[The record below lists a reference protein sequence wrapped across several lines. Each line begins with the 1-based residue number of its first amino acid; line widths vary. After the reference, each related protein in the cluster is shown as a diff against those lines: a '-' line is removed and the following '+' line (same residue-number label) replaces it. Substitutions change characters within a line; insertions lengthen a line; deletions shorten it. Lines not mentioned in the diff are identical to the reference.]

1 MWLLE
6 FSFYLV
12 TGIIVWMMFGY
23 FVLLRIIGV
32 LNGVKSPELPSSFP
46 EITVIIPCFNE
57 EAGILDKLANVRELS
72 YPVEK
77 LDVIFV
83 DGGSTDRTTTL
94 LETSIAKGEPYR
106 VIRSPRGGK
115 INQLNFALSQAK
127 GDIVFNTDA
136 DAMMEKDCLRWCIAE
151 FSRGPDILVVGA
163 YCSPHHQAL
172 DMEKYHWISQNKGR
186 FLESDACC
194 SSIVVAPCYAF
205 RRSLISAFPD
215 DVIADDI
222 YVAYSG
228 HASGGRTIFSHKACV
243 QEIRVPTDPGMFI
256 SHKFRKSNAFLRESL
271 RFLHR
276 LPDMGMFC
284 KTMFIT
290 RIGQQLF
297 LPALLIWWFL
307 IAGALISLG
316 SYVPLILGVTCVLLT
331 FVITSFVF
339 STVPLPDESAKFPI
353 TTMVKG
359 YLISISILLAM
370 AVSYPFYRQTS
381 TYARIGEGTK

>member
-23 FVLLRIIGV
+23 FVLLKIMGLLKGV
-32 LNGVKSPELPSSFP
+32 RAPMLPADFP
-46 EITVIIPCFNE
+46 EITVIVPCYNE
-57 EAGILDKLANVRELS
+57 EAGIADKLSNLRDLS
-72 YPVEK
+72 YPPEK
-77 LDVIFV
+77 LEVLFV
-83 DGGSTDRTTTL
+83 DGGSTDRTVEM
-94 LETSIAKGEPYR
+94 LEAAITPSEPFR
-106 VIRSPRGGK
+106 VLRSPRGGK
-115 INQLNFALSQAK
+115 INQLNFALARAK
-127 GDIVFNTDA
+127 GSIVFNTDA

-151 FSRGPDILVVGA
+151 FARGSDVLVVGA
-163 YCSPHHQAL
+163 YCSPHAQAL

-205 RRSLISAFPD
+205 RRSLLPAFPE

-222 YVAYSG
+222 YVAYTG
-228 HASGGRTIFSHKACV
+228 HANGGRTIFSHKACV

-276 LPDMGMFC
+276 LPDMGIFC

-297 LPALLIWWFL
+297 LPVLLIWWFL
-307 IAGALISLG
+307 IAGALFSLG
-316 SYVPLILGVTCVLLT
+316 SHVPLAIGIICTISM

-339 STVPLPDESAKFPI
+339 STVPLPEEVSRSSI

-359 YLISISILLAM
+359 YVISISILLAM
-370 AVSYPFYRQTS
+370 AISYPFYRQTS
-381 TYARIGEGTK
+381 NYSRIGEDSR

>member
-6 FSFYLV
+6 FSFYLA

-23 FVLLRIIGV
+23 FVFLKIMGLLKGERVPSI
-32 LNGVKSPELPSSFP
+32 PAELP
-46 EITVIIPCFNE
+46 EITVIVPCYNE
-57 EAGILDKLANVRELS
+57 EASIADKLSNLRELV
-72 YPVEK
+72 YPPEK
-77 LDVIFV
+77 LEVLFV
-83 DGGSTDRTTTL
+83 DGGSKDRTVAM
-94 LETSIAKGEPYR
+94 LEAAIAPSEPFR
-106 VIRSPRGGK
+106 IITSPRGGK
-115 INQLNFALSQAK
+115 INQLNFALAQAK
-127 GDIVFNTDA
+127 GEIIFNTDA
-136 DAMMEKDCLRWCIAE
+136 DAMMEKDCLRWCIGE
-151 FSRGPDILVVGA
+151 FARGPDVVVVGA
-163 YCSPHHQAL
+163 YCSPHAQAL

-205 RRSLISAFPD
+205 RRSLISAFPE

-228 HASGGRTIFSHKACV
+228 HASGRRTIFSHKACV
-243 QEIRVPTDPGMFI
+243 QEIRVPTDSGMFI

-381 TYARIGEGTK
+381 NYARIGEGTK

>member
-23 FVLLRIIGV
+23 FVLLKIIGV
-32 LNGVKSPELPSSFP
+32 LNGVKSPKIPSELPK
-46 EITVIIPCFNE
+46 ITVIVPCFNE
-57 EAGILDKLANVRELS
+57 ETGILEKLANIRELS
-72 YPVEK
+72 YPSEN

-83 DGGSTDRTTTL
+83 DGGSTDRTMTL
-94 LETSIAKGEPYR
+94 LETSIASGEPYR
-106 VIRSPRGGK
+106 VILSPRGGK
-115 INQLNFALSQAK
+115 INQLNFALAQAK
-127 GDIVFNTDA
+127 GEIIFNTDA
-136 DAMMEKDCLRWCIAE
+136 DAMMEKDCLRWCVGE
-151 FSRGPDILVVGA
+151 FARGPDVLVVGA
-163 YCSPHHQAL
+163 CCSPHPQAL

-205 RRSLISAFPD
+205 RRSLVSAFPE

-353 TTMVKG
+353 TTMVRG

-381 TYARIGEGTK
+381 TYTRIGEGTK

>member
-23 FVLLRIIGV
+23 FILLRVMGILKGFTPPAI
-32 LNGVKSPELPSSFP
+32 PENLPH
-46 EITVIIPCFNE
+46 ITVIVPCYNE
-57 EAGILDKLANVRELS
+57 EGGIAEKLANIRELA
-72 YPVEK
+72 YPPEK
-77 LDVIFV
+77 LEVLFV
-83 DGGSTDRTTTL
+83 DGGSKDRTVAL
-94 LETSIAKGEPYR
+94 LEEAISPSEPFT
-106 VIRSPRGGK
+106 VLRSPRGGK

-127 GDIVFNTDA
+127 GEIIFNTDA

-151 FSRGPDILVVGA
+151 FARGPDVLVVGA
-163 YCSPHHQAL
+163 YCSPHPQAL
-172 DMEKYHWISQNKGR
+172 EMEKYHWISQNKGR

-205 RRSLISAFPD
+205 RRSLVTSFPD

-222 YVAYSG
+222 YVAYMG
-228 HASGGRTIFSHKACV
+228 HASGGRTIFSHHARV
-243 QEIRVPTDPGMFI
+243 QEIRVPTDQGMFI
-256 SHKFRKSNAFLRESL
+256 AHKFRKSNAFLRESL

-307 IAGALISLG
+307 IAGALLSL
-316 SYVPLILGVTCVLLT
+316 SSFVPLILGVTCILLT

-339 STVPLPDESAKFPI
+339 STVPLPEEAAKSSI

-359 YLISISILLAM
+359 YIISLSILLAM

-381 TYARIGEGTK
+381 SYARIGDAVK

>member
-23 FVLLRIIGV
+23 FIFLRIMGV
-32 LNGVKSPELPSSFP
+32 LNGTRIPEIPAELPN
-46 EITVIIPCFNE
+46 ITVIVACYNE
-57 EAGILDKLANVRELS
+57 ETIIADKIANIRGLS
-72 YPVEK
+72 YPSDHLEV
-77 LDVIFV
+77 LFV
-83 DGGSTDRTTTL
+83 DGGSTDKTVAF
-94 LETSIAKGEPYR
+94 LEEAINPGEPFR
-106 VIRSPRGGK
+106 VLRSPRGGK
-115 INQLNFALSQAK
+115 INQLNYALSQAK
-127 GDIVFNTDA
+127 GEIIFNTDA

-151 FSRGPDILVVGA
+151 FARGPDVLVVGA
-163 YCSPHHQAL
+163 YCSPHPQAL

-205 RRSLISAFPD
+205 RRCLITTFPD

-222 YVAYSG
+222 YVAYMG
-228 HASGGRTIFSHKACV
+228 HASGGRTIFSHQARV

-297 LPALLIWWFL
+297 LPALLIWWLL
-307 IAGALISLG
+307 IAGALLSLG
-316 SYVPLILGVTCVLLT
+316 SYVPLILGVTCILLI
-331 FVITSFVF
+331 FVVTSFVF
-339 STVPLPDESAKFPI
+339 TTVPLPEEPVKSSI

-359 YLISISILLAM
+359 YTISLSILLAM

-381 TYARIGEGTK
+381 TYARIGCVTK